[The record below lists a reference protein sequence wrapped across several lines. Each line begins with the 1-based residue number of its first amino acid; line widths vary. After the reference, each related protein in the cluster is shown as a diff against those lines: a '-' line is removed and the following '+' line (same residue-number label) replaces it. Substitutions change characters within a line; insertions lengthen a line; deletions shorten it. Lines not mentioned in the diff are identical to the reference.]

1 MKGWQ
6 SQLSMHAPT
15 TQQEIQQ
22 LQKRLA
28 QLQEQA
34 EDVIRQKLKE
44 ARAVVADLED
54 QLSEITGRPT
64 ATQIKVVKGF
74 EPLTDEAL
82 EVQILFVVQKEGKE
96 GMNAKT
102 IGNRLNQDPVR
113 IRQWIKAHPGK
124 LKREGAGPGTRYY
137 VQ

>member
-1 MKGWQ
+1 M
-6 SQLSMHAPT
+6 PT
-15 TQQEIQQ
+15 TAQEIAH

-82 EVQILFVVQKEGKE
+82 EVQILFVVQKEGQE

-102 IGNRLNQDPVR
+102 IASKLNQNPVR
-113 IRQWIKAHPGK
+113 IRGWIKKHPAV
-124 LKREGAGPGTRYY
+124 LKREGKGPGTRYFS
-137 VQ
+137 VQS

>member
-1 MKGWQ
+1 
-6 SQLSMHAPT
+6 MHMST
-15 TQQEIQQ
+15 TTQEIQQ

-44 ARAVVADLED
+44 ARAVVTDLEM

-74 EPLTDEAL
+74 APIKDEEL
-82 EVQILFVVQKEGKE
+82 EVMILFLLQKEGQD
-96 GMNAKT
+96 GMNAKQIAEKLKQT
-102 IGNRLNQDPVR
+102 PVR
-113 IRQWIKAHPGK
+113 IRGFIKDHPTV
-124 LKREGAGPGTRYY
+124 LKRVGKGPGTRFF
-137 VQ
+137 VG

>member
-1 MKGWQ
+1 M
-6 SQLSMHAPT
+6 PT
-15 TQQEIQQ
+15 TAQEIAH

-74 EPLTDEAL
+74 APLTDEEL
-82 EVQILFVVQKEGKE
+82 EVQILFVVQKEGKD
-96 GMNAKT
+96 GMNAKS
-102 IGNRLNQDPVR
+102 IASKLNQNPVR
-113 IRQWIKAHPGK
+113 IRGFIKKFPK
-124 LKREGAGPGTRYY
+124 VLKRVGSGPGTRYFV
-137 VQ
+137 VQS